1 MRCSSS
7 LLPMGQP
14 SHHLCKN
21 IWNFFVFS
29 FFYLSELLHSDSSLV
44 SNPFHSA
51 FLLSLNWNLASKSWK
66 IQTEMDDKF
75 FLTCTAGYAG
85 STTRGDESRVTGSLY
100 RFYLYKFIERTAQF
114 IERTTQFIE
123 RTTQFEERTTQ
134 VIEKATQFDIQIYL
148 AASLRTKRQSSTSL
162 PKVS

>member
-1 MRCSSS
+1 MRRSSS

-21 IWNFFVFS
+21 IWTFFVFSFS

-44 SNPFHSA
+44 SNPFHSS

-66 IQTEMDDKF
+66 TQTEIDDKF

-100 RFYLYKFIERTAQF
+100 RFYLYKFIERT
-114 IERTTQFIE
+114 TQFIE
-123 RTTQFEERTTQ
+123 RTTQFKERTTQ
-134 VIEKATQFDIQIYL
+134 VIERSTQFDIQIYL

>member
-1 MRCSSS
+1 MKGKPWGALPLFCPWAS
-7 LLPMGQP
+7 LRTTLA
-14 SHHLCKN
+14 KN

-44 SNPFHSA
+44 SNPFHSS

-66 IQTEMDDKF
+66 TQTEIDDKF

-100 RFYLYKFIERTAQF
+100 RFDSYKF
-114 IERTTQFIE
+114 IERTTQFK
-123 RTTQFEERTTQ
+123 ERTTQ
-134 VIEKATQFDIQIYL
+134 VIKRSTQFDIQIYL